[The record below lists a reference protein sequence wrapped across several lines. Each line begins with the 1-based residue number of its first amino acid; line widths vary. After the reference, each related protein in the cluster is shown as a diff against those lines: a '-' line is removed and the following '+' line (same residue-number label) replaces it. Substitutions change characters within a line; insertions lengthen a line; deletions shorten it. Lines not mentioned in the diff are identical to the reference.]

1 MSDKAKCDFYK
12 KGSFTLEC
20 ALIMP
25 VILICI
31 VSLMWLMIYM
41 YDENV
46 IYRALVHAVMAA
58 DYRESD
64 TNSQLKN
71 EIEERVYEDLKGQ
84 LVGVTD
90 AEVFVN
96 VGKKKVGARVEAK
109 LGMPLDIPGLSEL
122 ADIKVEVK
130 ETRMFG
136 ADIIMDVRR
145 IKAVYDVA
153 IKLSESEKD
162 AENPGLEG
170 E

>member
-1 MSDKAKCDFYK
+1 MCEKAKRVYFNS
-12 KGSFTLEC
+12 GSFTIEC

-25 VILICI
+25 VILLCI
-31 VSLMWLMIYM
+31 VSIIWLMIYM

-46 IYRALVHAVMAA
+46 IYRALVHAVLAA
-58 DYRESD
+58 DYHETDS
-64 TNSQLKN
+64 NIELKN

-90 AEVFVN
+90 ADVFVN

-109 LGMPLDIPGLSEL
+109 LGLPENILFMSEL
-122 ADIKVEVK
+122 GEIKVEVK
-130 ETRMFG
+130 KTRKSG
-136 ADIIMDVRR
+136 ADIILDVRR
-145 IKAVYDVA
+145 IKAVYDIA
-153 IKLSESEKD
+153 IKLSEGEKD